1 MKVGDRVKVYQLP
14 YSAQEFEGVGC
25 LVRKS
30 GETSTVMEPY
40 ERWEVQMAAGERP
53 VLRTIHPRW
62 KVR

>member
-1 MKVGDRVKVYQLP
+1 MKVGDRVKVYQRP
-14 YSAQEFEGVGC
+14 YSEEDFEGVGR

-30 GETSTVMEPY
+30 GETGTVMEPY
-40 ERWEVQMAAGERP
+40 ERWEVRMRPDERP